1 MGETDDKDTAPPTAT
16 EKGTV
21 ETPAAITEVQEPEP
35 DAKETEKLLAN
46 SEEKT
51 DDKETE
57 KPTVEEKKKS
67 SSENVN
73 GTTNGEEIIN
83 IPDETSTETAK
94 ADDEKKPTDKPNKVQ
109 AEEREVKPKKVPAG
123 AFKLPGF
130 FNKSKAKEADGADN
144 ELLEKQDTEKE
155 PKAVEAAAEEKPK
168 RAGFFANLRLRNP
181 FAKKQPD
188 TAAADDTKTKPEEE
202 ENDEVTAE
210 ATDKKPDEETPATE
224 ATTKEEEAGVAC
236 TQKGLLDALKVPL
249 ASIIPKRFK
258 SGGGEG
264 GEDDLELG
272 KRPKNRAGLASMET
286 LDDSLK
292 DTETKDT
299 VDKPAA
305 AAANGTDS
313 EALVK
318 PDEKKDAEKGEDGEE
333 PTPSKY
339 PCWERF
345 RTYKCSVDDIAII
358 AGIVI
363 FLLLLA
369 LIIAFTFI
377 GRGEPA
383 TAPVRDGKYI
393 ETVTSC
399 GKVEGILEDGAFAFR
414 GIPYAVPPVGP
425 LRWKAAQPIENINY
439 CWNDTL
445 KAHNSTP
452 VCWQFYADGKVD
464 GSEDCLTLD
473 VITPHVRYDNPL
485 PVVVL
490 IGAESFTGD
499 SPGKLRPS
507 TRYARAR
514 DVIFVRPNFR
524 LNVFGFLALD
534 QLTKSVHPPTSG
546 NYGLSDI
553 IAALKWIQLNIAH
566 FGGDPKSVTLFGHR
580 AGGSI
585 VAALASSNKT
595 SKLFARS
602 WISSASSIF
611 PGNPLA
617 DSEAENS
624 AYLGR
629 IKCEDAECLR
639 EKEDEDVL
647 DAVPDTW
654 RRIFPDLPTSEE
666 NATASHEWL
675 VLDGHILQ
683 QHPADVWNTE
693 TGKIKYVVGST
704 IHESHSSKLYLKHTE
719 WTPELVTKHIN
730 ESKIGELGLTEEA
743 IKRYN
748 ATYKGLVAMISDIR
762 TVCPLYTLS
771 QKLLTSQFY
780 VVSQTGGEFNI
791 ADVDSDIQAIL
802 GRYEPKTP
810 EQRRYVSAIQQL
822 FYHYVSHGEIKSE
835 LRRKL
840 LDIGQ
845 DALPTYNSD
854 NCDFW
859 IKNDVVPRYA
869 RLD

>member
-1 MGETDDKDTAPPTAT
+1 MGETDDKDTAPPTVIEKPAT
-16 EKGTV
+16 
-21 ETPAAITEVQEPEP
+21 ETPAPAVDIQEPEV
-35 DAKETEKLLAN
+35 DAKETEKLLGH

-51 DDKETE
+51 DEKETE
-57 KPTVEEKKKS
+57 KPADEKKKS
-67 SSENVN
+67 SESVN
-73 GTTNGEEIIN
+73 GTNGEEIIN
-83 IPDETSTETAK
+83 IPEEATNETAK
-94 ADDEKKPTDKPNKVQ
+94 AEEDKPKSDKPNKVQ

-130 FNKSKAKEADGADN
+130 FNKNKTKEADGADN
-144 ELLEKQDTEKE
+144 ELLEKQDVEKE
-155 PKAVEAAAEEKPK
+155 VKPAEIEEKPK

-181 FAKKQPD
+181 FARKPAE
-188 TAAADDTKTKPEEE
+188 TPAADESKTKPEEE

-210 ATDKKPDEETPATE
+210 ATDKKPDEDETVVAE
-224 ATTKEEEAGVAC
+224 KKEEEASQAPK
-236 TQKGLLDALKVPL
+236 KGLLDALKVPL

-258 SGGGEG
+258 SGNGET
-264 GEDDLELG
+264 EDDLELG
-272 KRPKNRAGLASMET
+272 KRPKNQAGLASMET

-292 DTETKDT
+292 DTEQKDT
-299 VDKPAA
+299 VDKAAVAA

-318 PDEKKDAEKGEDGEE
+318 PEEKKDAEKEE
-333 PTPSKY
+333 ADEQTPSKY
-339 PCWERF
+339 PCLERI

-358 AGIVI
+358 TGIFV

-377 GRGEPA
+377 GKSEPI

-439 CWNDTL
+439 CWNETL
-445 KAHNSTP
+445 KAHNATP

-464 GSEDCLTLD
+464 GAEDCLTLD

-490 IGAESFTGD
+490 IGAESFTGE

-507 TRYARAR
+507 TRFARAR

-524 LNVFGFLALD
+524 LNVFGFLALE
-534 QLTKSVHPPTSG
+534 QLTKSAHPPTSG

-595 SKLFARS
+595 TKLFARS
-602 WISSASSIF
+602 WISSAAAIF
-611 PGNPLA
+611 PGNPLS
-617 DSEAENS
+617 DSEKANA

-629 IKCEDAECLR
+629 IKCSDAKCLR

-654 RRIFPDLPTSEE
+654 RRIFPDLPSIDE
-666 NATASHEWL
+666 NTTATHEWL
-675 VLDGHILQ
+675 TLDGRILQ
-683 QHPADVWNTE
+683 QHPADVWSSE
-693 TGKIKYVVGST
+693 TGNLKYVIGST
-704 IHESHSSKLYLKHTE
+704 AHESHSDKLRLKYTE
-719 WTPELVTKHIN
+719 WTPELVIKHIN
-730 ESKIGELGLTEEA
+730 ESMIGKLGLTEEA
-743 IKRYN
+743 LKRYN
-748 ATYKGLVAMISDIR
+748 ATYKGLVSMISDIR
-762 TVCPLYTLS
+762 TVCPLLTIA

-780 VVSQTGGEFNI
+780 VVTQTGGELNI

-802 GRYEPKTP
+802 GRYEPKSP
-810 EQRRYVSAIQQL
+810 EQRRYMSAIQQL

-845 DALPTYNSD
+845 DALPTYNTT
-854 NCDFW
+854 NCEFW